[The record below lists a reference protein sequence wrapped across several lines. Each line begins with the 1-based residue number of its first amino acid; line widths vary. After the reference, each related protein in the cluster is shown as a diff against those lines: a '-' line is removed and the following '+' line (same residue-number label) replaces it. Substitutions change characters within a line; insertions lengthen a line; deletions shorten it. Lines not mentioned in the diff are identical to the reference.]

1 MQISFDTTCGMPP
14 GHQVHPRVHTLMTP
28 LADDMFVG
36 TFRQWGQPTACWT
49 TIKDDHGV
57 EVGPVNWG
65 YYADQVWQLD
75 TGQVLALGGVTF
87 TPTMSYT
94 VSDTAVSAYMS
105 FDNYSVALSE
115 PGAFAL
121 TVAIAM
127 VIYFFVVPRK

>member
-65 YYADQVWQLD
+65 YYADHGWQPD
-75 TGQVLALGGVTF
+75 TDQVLNLDGVAF
-87 TPTMSYT
+87 TPTLSYVAGNT
-94 VSDTAVSAYMS
+94 SVSAYMT
-105 FDNYSVALSE
+105 FNPQPAALPE
-115 PGAFAL
+115 PSMFILTMAL
-121 TVAIAM
+121 AM
-127 VIYFFVVPRK
+127 LVYFFVVHRK